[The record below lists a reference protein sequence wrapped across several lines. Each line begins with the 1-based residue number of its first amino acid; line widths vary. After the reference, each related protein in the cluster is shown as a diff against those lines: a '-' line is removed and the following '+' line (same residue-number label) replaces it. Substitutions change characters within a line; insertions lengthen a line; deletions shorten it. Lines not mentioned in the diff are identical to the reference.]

1 VGESWFIVLGLAACA
16 GYSFWYSFNCWHKN
30 RTVANMPASRLR
42 SAAQGYVQLD
52 GIGLLPPDSKNKSPL
67 TGTPCTW
74 WSFKVEQRDREGW
87 STIDSD
93 TSSAPF
99 LLDDG
104 TGQCLINPCGAEV
117 IPRATSVWYGAE
129 AWPRGRAPPR
139 RGLWGR
145 LLSRIA
151 MGEYRYTERRLQPR
165 EPLCA
170 LGVYRSV
177 GGAGEQDAELA
188 AAQLLHQ
195 WKQDQAALLA
205 RFDADRDGKLSAGE
219 WERARAAAH
228 AEARNAPLGPSV
240 NMLVDPMDGRAFVLA
255 ARDAA
260 VLARGFRRR
269 AALGIAG
276 FVGSSAAL
284 TWMLT
289 LLIESPR

>member
-1 VGESWFIVLGLAACA
+1 MGESWFIVLGLAACA

-104 TGQCLINPCGAEV
+104 TGQCLVNPCGAEV

-129 AWPRGRAPPR
+129 AWPRGRAPPEPSQPHR
-139 RGLWGR
+139 ASFSLPRPGCRKEKEVCSFLKKRTKKLLLVMSRADGR
-145 LLSRIA
+145 L
-151 MGEYRYTERRLQPR
+151 YFP
-165 EPLCA
+165 P
-170 LGVYRSV
+170 
-177 GGAGEQDAELA
+177 
-188 AAQLLHQ
+188 
-195 WKQDQAALLA
+195 
-205 RFDADRDGKLSAGE
+205 
-219 WERARAAAH
+219 
-228 AEARNAPLGPSV
+228 
-240 NMLVDPMDGRAFVLA
+240 
-255 ARDAA
+255 
-260 VLARGFRRR
+260 
-269 AALGIAG
+269 
-276 FVGSSAAL
+276 
-284 TWMLT
+284 
-289 LLIESPR
+289 